1 MVYPESRMM
10 ERLEHNTIMMGMAME
25 TQTGDAEQMN
35 LTIYLIIIPITIME
49 SPKSLNYVN
58 RGF

>member
-10 ERLEHNTIMMGMAME
+10 ERLEQNTIMTEMAME
-25 TQTGDAEQMN
+25 TPIGDAERMKQ
-35 LTIYLIIIPITIME
+35 TIYLIIIPITIME